1 MVNLC
6 GEDTKTEFDD
16 GDVVTKWTKEA
27 VKDNYYGYIR
37 SRGFWW
43 SDQGGKEGDD
53 GDRWIRSRGSR
64 WCEEVE
70 E

>member
-37 SRGFWW
+37 LRGFCW
-43 SDQGGKEGDD
+43 
-53 GDRWIRSRGSR
+53 
-64 WCEEVE
+64 
-70 E
+70 